1 MSDNIPADEQQ
12 AHKTPENNSN
22 EVTPSEKDIAP
33 EESSVKAEI
42 DKVET
47 TSVDQEAETP
57 EKEES
62 ETKTEPT
69 SSDATVEEDSG
80 DVSSD
85 EDEEEVHSSDDL
97 EMEDDETEDE
107 EEIDYSDLSEAKL
120 LSTFRELVRTKS
132 IPSIKDS
139 VHALRT
145 EFNKRFEEDLKD
157 QKEAFLA
164 EGGNIIDFHYTTATQ
179 KDFNSILFDYREK
192 RNSYYKSLK
201 RDLQANL
208 KKREDIIEELKG
220 LLNVEESIHS
230 TYQHFKKLQEQW
242 HTAGPIP
249 RDSYNLTWN
258 TYQHH
263 VENFYDFLHLN
274 REFRDLDF
282 KHNLEQKLK
291 LIARAEELAQQ
302 NYSHKTFRELQMLHK
317 MWKEDVGPV
326 AKEYR
331 DDIWDKFS
339 DATKDIHQKR
349 LDYLKDEDKILEDNY
364 LQKLAI
370 VENIKNIS
378 NNTKPNHNAW
388 QQAIKK
394 IQEQRDSFFA
404 LGRVPRAKNKEIWNA
419 FKDATRDFNRAK
431 NTFYKDQKKEQYDNL
446 EKKRELIQ
454 IANDNKDSDDFETTT
469 ALMKRIQSDWKKIGH
484 VPRKQSDKIWKQFK
498 EACNHYFDRMFAD
511 KDKASSEEVENYTK
525 KQELLQTIKD
535 YKFTDDKEAGRQQL
549 SNFMDTWHKIGR
561 VPHNKLY
568 IDKKFNKVLEGIFK
582 ELDIS
587 KADAELLKYNNKLK
601 ALASQRNDSKLRNEH
616 FFLSKKIDETKDE
629 IRQLE
634 NNLGFFQNV
643 DESNPL
649 YKEVVGRINLHKEKL
664 MIWKMKLKQIKEIR
678 DY

>member
-12 AHKTPENNSN
+12 TNVTPDNTSN
-22 EVTPSEKDIAP
+22 EAATSEKEIASEASL
-33 EESSVKAEI
+33 EEATSNKKEENDAKAATNAT
-42 DKVET
+42 KET
-47 TSVDQEAETP
+47 T
-57 EKEES
+57 EKES
-62 ETKTEPT
+62 EVIHEDT
-69 SSDATVEEDSG
+69 SEE
-80 DVSSD
+80 

-97 EMEDDETEDE
+97 EIEDDEAEDE
-107 EEIDYSDLSEAKL
+107 DDIDYSDLSEAKL
-120 LSTFRELVRTKS
+120 LSTFRELVNTKD
-132 IPSIKDS
+132 IPSIKEP

-164 EGGNIIDFHYTTATQ
+164 EGGNIIDFHYTTTTK

-192 RNSYYKSLK
+192 RNNYYKSLK

-220 LLNVEESIHS
+220 LLNVEESIHT
-230 TYQHFKKLQEQW
+230 TYQHFKKLQDQW

-258 TYQHH
+258 TYRHH

-339 DATKDIHQKR
+339 NATKEIHQKR
-349 LDYLKDEDKILEDNY
+349 LDYLKDEDKILEENY
-364 LQKLAI
+364 QKKLAI

-378 NNTKPNHNAW
+378 ANTKPNHNAW

-394 IQEQRDSFFA
+394 VQEQRDSFFA
-404 LGRVPRAKNKEIWNA
+404 LGRVPRTKNKEAWNA

-431 NTFYKDQKKEQYDNL
+431 NAFYKDQKKEQYDNL
-446 EKKRELIQ
+446 EKKRALIQ
-454 IANDNKDSDDFETTT
+454 IANDNKDSEDFDTVTV
-469 ALMKRIQSDWKKIGH
+469 LMKRIQSDWKKIGH
-484 VPRKQSDKIWKQFK
+484 VPRKHSDAIWKEFK
-498 EACNHYFDRMFAD
+498 AACNHYFDRMFAD
-511 KDKASSEEVENYTK
+511 KDKASSEEVENFTK
-525 KQELLQTIKD
+525 KEELLQTIKD
-535 YKFTDDKEAGRQQL
+535 YKFTEDKAADVKQI
-549 SNFMDTWHKIGR
+549 SSYMDAWHEIGR
-561 VPHNKLY
+561 VPRNKIF
-568 IDKKFNKVLEGIFK
+568 IDKKFNKVLDGIFK

-587 KADAELLKYNNKLK
+587 KAEAELLKYNNRLQ
-601 ALASQRNDSKLRNEH
+601 ALASQKNDSKLRNEH
-616 FFLSKKIDETKDE
+616 FFISKKIDETKDE

-643 DESNPL
+643 DENNPL
-649 YKEVVGRINLHKEKL
+649 YKDVVGKVNQHKEKL
-664 MIWKMKLKQIKEIR
+664 KVWKMKLEQIKDIR